1 MKTRILKALLLV
13 LCISGTCPVLAQFNL
28 KKAISGAA
36 KTVQAATLT
45 DEQMAEYVKE
55 YIDWMDKHNQVC
67 ADDNPYTL
75 RLKTLTEG
83 LTDADGIP
91 LNFKVYYVIDVNA
104 FACAD
109 GSIRVF
115 SSLMDIMTDEELL
128 GVIGHEISHIAH
140 RDSKKRVPHGIAH
153 LGTEGR
159 YLIERRKG
167 GGAYRIATGRLG
179 RSAG

>member
-91 LNFKVYYVIDVNA
+91 LNFKVYYVTDVNA

-128 GVIGHEISHIAH
+128 GVIARDRPH
-140 RDSKKRVPHGIAH
+140 RAPRLEKRVPHGIAH

-159 YLIERRKG
+159 HFIERRKG